1 MSASSFRFGYSV
13 GTAVREIFRA
23 TRTAERS
30 ALPVK
35 ANIVRPFP
43 MQSSISSTAELEEM
57 CQLPAI
63 VRLDKVNLT
72 DWFNQNVREC
82 QPEPQST
89 AKKRKPRK
97 TSAPKKVE
105 SSSFGSLNELIA

>member
-23 TRTAERS
+23 TRTAERP

-35 ANIVRPFP
+35 ANIVSPFP
-43 MQSSISSTAELEEM
+43 MQSSISSAAELEEM
-57 CQLPAI
+57 CLLPAI

-82 QPEPQST
+82 QPAPQST

-97 TSAPKKVE
+97 ASALKQVD
-105 SSSFGSLNELIA
+105 SSSLGSLNELIA